1 MPGLSSEYC
10 IRRGIQ
16 TMSDSLELRYQRF
29 RVAYGPDIARHWF
42 HYFPDE
48 AHGDLTHILQPEI
61 MTREKPKNMN
71 IYCLAFF
78 YIFIRNS
85 VIVNLDF

>member
-48 AHGDLTHILQPEI
+48 AHGDLTHIFQ
-61 MTREKPKNMN
+61 
-71 IYCLAFF
+71 AHF
-78 YIFIRNS
+78 YNQKKRKILTFTALHIFLPLPG
-85 VIVNLDF
+85 IVH